1 MNGYIAL
8 YRGRK
13 TEVIAPTS
21 LEAQRKAAEY
31 FKARKSWEVTVFL
44 CEKEGQPVIHKT
56 SEI

>member
-1 MNGYIAL
+1 MHGYIAL

-13 TEVIAPTS
+13 TEVMAPTS

-31 FKARKSWEVTVFL
+31 FKARKSWEVQVYL
-44 CEKEGQPVIHKT
+44 CEKDGQAVIHKT